1 MAYGTLNAGAITP
14 GSGNTLTIS
23 ETVSLTGNATL
34 GGTANALGTV
44 TSGNLSNSA
53 IVYPAGHVIQTKI
66 TTDSEVLSTT
76 SNVASSATLSL
87 SCTSGNILVAQ
98 MVGGYTYSAYASSYV
113 ATGIRLNYNSADYDK
128 FTAKYS
134 SNNDIKGWMGCAFI
148 THAITYTGT
157 HTIKRLVKKV
167 DGTGTARWYTD
178 ADTAYVY
185 WLIQEIKPTA

>member
-1 MAYGTLNAGAITP
+1 MADLIIKPSVGTDNKLIIQNQAGNDVLTTDN
-14 GSGNTLTIS
+14 SGVTLT
-23 ETVSLTGNATL
+23 NANL
-34 GGTANALGTV
+34 ANA
-44 TSGNLSNSA
+44 NN
-53 IVYPAGHVIQTKI
+53 VYPLGHVIQTKI
-66 TTDSEVLSTT
+66 TTDAEDLDTT

-113 ATGIRLNYNSADYDK
+113 TTGIRLNYDSTDYDK
-128 FTAKYS
+128 FTARYS

-157 HTIKRLVKKV
+157 HTIKRLLKKV

-178 ADTAYVY
+178 GDTSTVY